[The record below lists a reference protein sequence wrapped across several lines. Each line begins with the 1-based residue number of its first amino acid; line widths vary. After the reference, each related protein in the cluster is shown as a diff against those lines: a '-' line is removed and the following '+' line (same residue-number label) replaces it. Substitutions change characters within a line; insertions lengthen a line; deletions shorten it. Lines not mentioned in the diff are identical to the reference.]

1 MRPLIVILTLL
12 LLSGCSWFQSEE
24 EKAARENR
32 NNPKNFTEQD
42 YYERIQRNLT
52 SRSWALAIENLEA
65 LEAQFPFGTYA
76 EQAQLELIY
85 AHYESTD
92 YESATAAADRFI
104 RLHPRHPNVDYA
116 HYIKGLSLI
125 SESKGFLEE
134 FLPRDDTKRDPGTA
148 RLAFTTFTD
157 LISRYPNSVYAA
169 DARKHLVY
177 LRNLLARHEIHVANY
192 YFKREAYLAATN
204 RGRYV
209 VENFQRTPAVADG
222 LAVMAQG
229 YHLLGMKVPS
239 TNAAQT
245 LATNFPDHPALNANG
260 EFEYQDNFEDNS
272 SWWRRLTLGYYIPEK
287 SPAYDSR
294 PEYRRD
300 SDNEDKSSDQQSE
313 TEEPESEKSWLNWLS
328 FGLLG

>member
-1 MRPLIVILTLL
+1 MRTLIITLSLL
-12 LLSGCSWFQSEE
+12 LISGCSWFQSEE
-24 EKAARENR
+24 TKAAKAKRDE
-32 NNPKNFTEQD
+32 PKTITEQD
-42 YYERIQRNLT
+42 YYERVQRNLT

-65 LEAQFPFGTYA
+65 LEAQFPFGTYG

-85 AHYESTD
+85 AHYESAD

-104 RLHPRHPNVDYA
+104 RLHPQHTNVDYA

-125 SESKGFLEE
+125 SESKGFLDS
-134 FLPRDDTKRDPGTA
+134 FLPRDDSKRDPGTA
-148 RLAFTTFTD
+148 RQAFATFTD
-157 LISRYPNSVYAA
+157 LLHRYPNSVYAA
-169 DARKHLVY
+169 DARKHLVH

-229 YHLLGMKVPS
+229 YYLLNLKEHS
-239 TNAAQT
+239 ANAAKT
-245 LATNFPDHPALNANG
+245 LATNFPDHPALNASG
-260 EFEYQDNFEDNS
+260 EFQYQDNFKDDS
-272 SWWRRLTLGYYIPEK
+272 SWWKRLTLGYYIPENP
-287 SPAYDSR
+287 PAYDSR
-294 PEYRRD
+294 PESLRD
-300 SDNEDKSSDQQSE
+300 SSTEQEQELEQNEQQ
-313 TEEPESEKSWLNWLS
+313 EPERGKSWLNWLS

>member
-1 MRPLIVILTLL
+1 MRPFIVFFSLL
-12 LLSGCSWFQSEE
+12 LISSCSWLQSEE
-24 EKAARENR
+24 EREAKVDR

-42 YYERIQRNLT
+42 YYERIQRNLN
-52 SRSWALAIENLEA
+52 SRSWAIAIENLEA

-85 AHYESTD
+85 AHYESAD

-125 SESKGFLEE
+125 SESKGFLEA
-134 FLPRDDTKRDPGTA
+134 FLPRDDSKRDPGSA
-148 RLAFTTFTD
+148 RLSFATFTD
-157 LISRYPNSVYAA
+157 LLSRYPNSVYAA

-229 YHLLGMKVPS
+229 YYLLDMKDLAA
-239 TNAAQT
+239 NAANT
-245 LATNFPDHPALNANG
+245 LAANFPEHPALSAAG
-260 EFEYQDNFEDNS
+260 EFQYQDTLKDDS
-272 SWWRRLTLGYYIPEK
+272 SWWRRLTLGYYVPDK
-287 SPAYDSR
+287 PPYFDSR
-294 PEYRRD
+294 PEYRRQPPAA
-300 SDNEDKSSDQQSE
+300 ETMEETRPSSENDQ
-313 TEEPESEKSWLNWLS
+313 EKSWLNWLS
-328 FGLLG
+328 FGLFG